1 MFKPKKPVLIIVI
14 NFQFFMKHEKNYR
27 NEIKYICPRQDIEK
41 VYFQLN
47 KLNFERIYEPR
58 IINNIYFD
66 DYTLS
71 SFYTNEDGISKR
83 EKIRVRWYNKEKKYT
98 LEIKKKKEFLNTKV
112 SLSLSNGVSLNNR
125 DYKSFGE
132 KLFESI
138 KKKNSNFF
146 YKNNLDLKIP
156 TLYNNYYREYFYNQN
171 LDIRITLDK
180 NLNFTSPI
188 TNLTA
193 STNDNVMEVKYDE
206 KNQLKRIPLN
216 IGEKSKFSKYAKGL
230 ILTTSITKIY

>member
-1 MFKPKKPVLIIVI
+1 MSKPRKPVKIIVI
-14 NFQFFMKHEKNYR
+14 INFRALMKNNYR
-27 NEIKYICPRQDIEK
+27 NEIKYICPRQGIEK

-47 KLNFERIYEPR
+47 KLNFKRIYEPR

-112 SLSLSNGVSLNNR
+112 SLSLSNGLSLNNR

-132 KLFESI
+132 IVLKSI
-138 KKKNSNFF
+138 QKNNSKF
-146 YKNNLDLKIP
+146 YYENNLDLKIP
-156 TLYNNYYREYFYNQN
+156 TLQNAYFREYFYHQN

-188 TNLTA
+188 TDLSA
-193 STNDNVMEVKYDE
+193 STNDNIIEVKYDE
-206 KNQLKRIPLN
+206 KNQLKRIPLH

>member
-1 MFKPKKPVLIIVI
+1 
-14 NFQFFMKHEKNYR
+14 MKNNYR

-47 KLNFERIYEPR
+47 KLNFERIFEPR

-66 DYTLS
+66 DHSFS
-71 SFYTNEDGISKR
+71 SFFTNENGISKR
-83 EKIRVRWYNKEKKYT
+83 EKLRVRWYNEEQKFT

-112 SLSLSNGVSLNNR
+112 NLPLKGDFIFIKN
-125 DYKSFGE
+125 DIQSFGE

-138 KKKNSNFF
+138 KQNNSIFF
-146 YKNNLDLKIP
+146 YENNLDLKIP

-188 TNLTA
+188 TGMSV
-193 STNDNVMEVKYDE
+193 STMDNVIEVKYDE
-206 KNQLKRIPLN
+206 KNQLKKIPLDV
-216 IGEKSKFSKYAKGL
+216 GERSKFSKYAKGL
-230 ILTTSITKIY
+230 ILTTSITKTY